1 MIDENGKLFG
11 KVNLID
17 LIIVILVIALV
28 AFVALKIVDNRNN
41 APVLSQIEISFFGD
55 EVPDYVTDYINEG
68 DSVLDSAENITL
80 GTVKSV
86 SYGNPISYITDVDGQ
101 TREIE
106 KTGYSSVD
114 LTITTTCQLTDNGA
128 MIDGTLYGVG
138 HTLAI
143 YAGRAK
149 MWVRVSGITP
159 VA

>member
-17 LIIVILVIALV
+17 LLIVLLVLALV
-28 AFVALKIVDNRNN
+28 AFVALKVVDNRNN
-41 APVLSQIEISFFGD
+41 APALAEVEISFFGD
-55 EVPDYVTDYINEG
+55 EVPDYVTDYIFEG
-68 DSVLDSAENITL
+68 DNVLDSTENVNL

-86 SYGNPISYITDVDGQ
+86 SYGEPISYITDVDGQ

-106 KTGYSSVD
+106 KTGYKSVD
-114 LTITTTCQLTDNGA
+114 LTITTTCELTNNGA

-138 HTLAI
+138 HTMAI

-149 MWVRVSGITP
+149 MWVKVSGITP